1 MWRDPDIG
9 VVIWFA
15 LTIPVY
21 ELGRLALG
29 IPGGGYHDNKGYTKG
44 NYEGAEGR
52 GNELAR
58 YHCYVLSLIY
68 GALSF
73 IVT

>member
-1 MWRDPDIG
+1 MWRDPDVG
-9 VVIWFA
+9 VVIWLA

-29 IPGGGYHDNKGYTKG
+29 IPGGGYQDNKECANG
-44 NYEGAEGR
+44 NDDGSEGK

-58 YHCYVLSLIY
+58 YHSYVLSLIY
-68 GALSF
+68 GALLF
-73 IVT
+73 IAT